1 MIYIEHNYVVMD
13 YTDEIKE
20 ALGKLKKFMEK
31 TGNHIK
37 LQDRLFL
44 SCDHNGDFVLFATD
58 GAALGMYRLKT
69 NVCIASDKE
78 FSLVWS
84 TREIDENTKTIR
96 FHISGSY
103 CPNIKALLRGWK
115 SPFEVCIKKKTSFLH
130 FCKEVA
136 AKKKAH
142 SIRVVRFYKADGRL
156 LCKGGQYGID
166 CKHIFDS
173 YASDD
178 LISCNSET
186 LDFFSLYYLTFNAKY
201 LKKITSCLTGE
212 SFEFSFNSISS
223 FVSFSE
229 GNYRYLVMPRAEQEE

>member
-20 ALGKLKKFMEK
+20 AFGRLKKFMEK
-31 TGNHIK
+31 TKRHVK
-37 LQDRLFL
+37 MQDRLFL
-44 SCDHNGDFVLFATD
+44 SRDHNGDFVLFATD

-69 NVCIASDKE
+69 DVCIASEKE
-78 FSLVWS
+78 LSLVWS

-96 FHISGSY
+96 FHFDECY
-103 CPNIKALLRGWK
+103 CPNIKALLRDWE
-115 SPFEVCIKKKTSFLH
+115 SSFEVCIKKRTSFLH

-136 AKKKAH
+136 AKKTAH
-142 SIRVVRFYKADGRL
+142 SIRVIRFYKADDRL

-178 LISCNSET
+178 LISCNGKT
-186 LDFFSLYYLTFNAKY
+186 LNFFRRYHLTFNAQY
-201 LKKITSCLTGE
+201 LKKITSCLTGK
-212 SFEFSFNSISS
+212 SFKVSFNSISS

-229 GNYRYLVMPRAEQEE
+229 GNYRYLV